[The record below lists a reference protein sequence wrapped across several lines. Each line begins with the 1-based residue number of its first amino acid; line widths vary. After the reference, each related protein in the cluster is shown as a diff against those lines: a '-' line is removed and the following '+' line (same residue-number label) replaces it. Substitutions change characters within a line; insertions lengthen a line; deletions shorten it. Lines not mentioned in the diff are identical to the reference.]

1 MQVCTKC
8 IAQFGFRFSDKS
20 KTFETDEE
28 LYEHMENVH
37 GMVVMREGETE
48 EQAEE
53 RCTKKV
59 IVANRAICQCEE
71 CKILRFVLIR
81 HLRNENSSI
90 RVADE
95 ISAKHWIQPETERRR

>member
-71 CKILRFVLIR
+71 CKILR
-81 HLRNENSSI
+81 NENSSI
-90 RVADE
+90 RVADK
-95 ISAKHWIQPETERRR
+95 ISAKRWIQPETERPA